1 MKAQWQERRGFSSLM
16 FSLSLVA
23 AFLFT
28 ACGGGSNSAAP
39 PPPPMSI
46 TIVPSAATLPEGGS
60 QSFIATVAGLRNT
73 AVTWSVQEGAVGGT
87 ITTSG
92 IYTAPQAPGTY
103 HIIATSQVDS
113 SKSAIAAVAV
123 SNFNAAGSM
132 AIGRADQIATLPSAN
147 SLSEDSLAMNR
158 TNITERRPSARVHE

>member
-1 MKAQWQERRGFSSLM
+1 MSSQWQEHRGFSSLM

-60 QSFIATVAGLRNT
+60 QSFIATVAGLSNT

-113 SKSAIAAVAV
+113 SKSAIATASV
-123 SNFNAAGSM
+123 SNFDSTGSV
-132 AIGRADQIATLPSAN
+132 AIGRADHTATLPRAN
-147 SLSEDSLAMNR
+147 SLSEASLAMNR
-158 TNITERRPSARVHE
+158 RNIPERRPSARIHE